1 MAYTTIDKPDD
12 YFNTV
17 LYTGDG
23 TTARSITGVGFQP
36 DWLWVKSRS
45 TTYYHGLWDVVRTN
59 KSALY
64 SNASDAEDTTTG
76 GTLTSFD
83 SDGFTLPNVSGG
95 FVNNSGTTY
104 VAWNWLANGAGV
116 SNTAGDITSTVSAST
131 TSGFSIVS
139 YTGSGIDSDTVGH
152 GLGSAPKMIILK
164 RRDALDNWY
173 VMHTSLSTNNSLNLD
188 TTNAERGVGTLT
200 YGVLST
206 SPTSSTFSFVAGGG
220 AVPTGNVNNSGSTYI
235 AYCFAEKKGFSK
247 FGFYTGNGSTDGT
260 FVYTGF
266 KPAFVMMKNASQ
278 SGKWLMMDTKRDVD
292 NVCNHRLFADV
303 SSAESTA
310 ANMIDILSNGFK
322 LRTSD
327 TDHNASGDINIYM
340 AFAEN
345 PFVTS
350 TSIPTTA
357 R

>member
-1 MAYTTIDKPDD
+1 
-12 YFNTV
+12 
-17 LYTGDG
+17 
-23 TTARSITGVGFQP
+23 
-36 DWLWVKSRS
+36 
-45 TTYYHGLWDVVRTN
+45 
-59 KSALY
+59 
-64 SNASDAEDTTTG
+64 
-76 GTLTSFD
+76 
-83 SDGFTLPNVSGG
+83 
-95 FVNNSGTTY
+95 
-104 VAWNWLANGAGV
+104 
-116 SNTAGDITSTVSAST
+116 
-131 TSGFSIVS
+131 VS

-188 TTNAERGVGTLT
+188 TTNAQRSTSILT

-235 AYCFAEKKGFSK
+235 AYCFADVKGFSK
-247 FGFYTGNGSTDGT
+247 AFSYTGNGSADGVFT
-260 FVYTGF
+260 YCGF
-266 KPAFVMMKNASQ
+266 KPAFLLVKSTGADNWCMLDN
-278 SGKWLMMDTKRDVD
+278 KRDTF
-292 NVCNHRLFADV
+292 NVMDKRLFPNL
-303 SSAESTA
+303 SNAESTGVPA
-310 ANMIDILSNGFK
+310 VVDFVSNGFK

-327 TDHNASGDINIYM
+327 SSFNLNGQSFIGI

>member
-1 MAYTTIDKPDD
+1 LIA
-12 YFNTV
+12 
-17 LYTGDG
+17 
-23 TTARSITGVGFQP
+23 
-36 DWLWVKSRS
+36 
-45 TTYYHGLWDVVRTN
+45 
-59 KSALY
+59 
-64 SNASDAEDTTTG
+64 
-76 GTLTSFD
+76 
-83 SDGFTLPNVSGG
+83 DGFTLANVSGG

-188 TTNAERGVGTLT
+188 TTNAQRSTSILT

-235 AYCFAEKKGFSK
+235 AYCFADVKGFSK
-247 FGFYTGNGSTDGT
+247 AFSYTGNGSADGVFT
-260 FVYTGF
+260 YCGF
-266 KPAFVMMKNASQ
+266 KPAFLLVKSTGADNWCMLDN
-278 SGKWLMMDTKRDVD
+278 KRDTF
-292 NVCNHRLFADV
+292 NVMDKRLFPNL
-303 SSAESTA
+303 SNAESTGVPA
-310 ANMIDILSNGFK
+310 VVDFVSNGFK

-327 TDHNASGDINIYM
+327 SSFNLNGQSFIGI